1 MKWGMQVDVKID
13 LNKKYNETKVIIQ
26 AHEWSDELD
35 DLVRKLN
42 SSKKRILGFT
52 EDQSILLDPSEIDFV
67 YAEKRKVFAETTTHK
82 KLELKMTLYKLEE
95 LLKNYH
101 FIRFSKSVIGN
112 TQHIR
117 RFELAFNGNLLI
129 HFESGNVEY
138 VSRKYVAALKEKVT
152 MGDGSN

>member
-1 MKWGMQVDVKID
+1 MQVNVKID
-13 LNKKYNETKVIIQ
+13 LNKKYQETKVIIQ
-26 AHEWSDELD
+26 ASEWSDELD
-35 DLVRKLN
+35 ELVRKLN
-42 SSKKRILGFT
+42 SEKKRIVGFT
-52 EDQSILLDPSEIDFV
+52 EDQSVLLDPSEIDFV
-67 YAEKRKVFAETTTHK
+67 YAEKRKVFARTTTTTIEI
-82 KLELKMTLYKLEE
+82 KLKLYKVEE
-95 LLKNYH
+95 LLENYH

-129 HFESGNVEY
+129 HFDSGNVEY